1 MIFRNV
7 RKGEERMS
15 ITTVDKETINM
26 LAPIDNIF
34 GTHEG
39 RLGPVLKFL
48 IVSIIPILIYIFFLQ
63 FIVPFKLVVFIEVLW
78 TARMALYI
86 LGKEPEKYARYKV
99 AKDDKYADAYSLI
112 KIAHQYEN
120 CMIEYQNGKMAVL
133 LTGFTATYFDD
144 NVFANDLEKFLEQL
158 NDFEVDT
165 YCHMFVN
172 EFSLQNNSEELK
184 VYTDK
189 DFMAERMNIYKEQDD
204 YVEKRSKLYRYSFM
218 VKASQYDWKKL
229 IIAMNNLIE
238 SSVSNVFQDLHI
250 ASRDEFSDI
259 ASRDLGTYLSIE
271 DMLRHKYINDEY
283 DGSRVL
289 WYGDKVPKEYCVK
302 EEVDDVS
309 KRRVMYV
316 DIEEDE

>member
-1 MIFRNV
+1 
-7 RKGEERMS
+7 
-15 ITTVDKETINM
+15 M

-48 IVSIIPILIYIFFLQ
+48 IVSIIPVLIYIFFLQ
-63 FIVPFKLVVFIEVLW
+63 FILPFKLLIIIEALW
-78 TARMALYI
+78 TGRMALYI

-120 CMIEYQNGKMAVL
+120 NLIEYQNGKMAVL

-144 NVFANDLEKFLEQL
+144 DVFANDFEKFLEQL
-158 NDFEVDT
+158 NEYEVDI

-172 EFSLQNNSEELK
+172 EFSLQSNSESLR
-184 VYTDK
+184 VYDDK
-189 DFMAERMNIYKEQDD
+189 KFMSERMDIYKEQDD
-204 YVEKRSKLYRYSFM
+204 YVEKHSKLYKFSFM

-229 IIAMNNLIE
+229 MTSMQNLIE
-238 SSVSNVFQDLHI
+238 SSVAQVFQDLHI
-250 ASRDEFSDI
+250 ANRQEFSDI
-259 ASRDLGTYLSIE
+259 ASRDLGTYLSID
-271 DMLRHKYINDEY
+271 DMLRHKYVNDEY

-289 WYGDKVPKEYCVK
+289 WYGDKIPKEYRVK
-302 EEVDDVS
+302 EEVDDIS
-309 KRRVMYV
+309 KRRIMYV
-316 DIEEDE
+316 EMDDEEDGIDE